1 MAHLEL
7 KSVNLVYN
15 AGSAHEIRALQDI
28 NLSVEQGESVI
39 IVGSNGSG
47 KSSLMDVL
55 SGTVSSTAGTIH
67 LKGHDITRWSEQ
79 RRAALIGRVFQNPF
93 AGTAPGL
100 TVMENLA
107 LAATRGRFPSM
118 ARLLTNDIRTQ
129 VPERLARL
137 QMGLEKRP
145 EVPVGNLS
153 GGQRQGVTLLMA
165 TWRQP
170 ELLLLDEP
178 TAALDPHAA
187 ERVLRLSDEI
197 VRDGHLTTLMVTHS
211 MTQAVNL
218 GERLLVLHRGVIE
231 LDLSRSEK
239 QRLRADELYAFLG
252 ELRRRDQIDEPVV
265 QMIAQQYV

>member
-1 MAHLEL
+1 M
-7 KSVNLVYN
+7 
-15 AGSAHEIRALQDI
+15 
-28 NLSVEQGESVI
+28 
-39 IVGSNGSG
+39 
-47 KSSLMDVL
+47 
-55 SGTVSSTAGTIH
+55 
-67 LKGHDITRWSEQ
+67 
-79 RRAALIGRVFQNPF
+79 
-93 AGTAPGL
+93 
-100 TVMENLA
+100 
-107 LAATRGRFPSM
+107 
-118 ARLLTNDIRTQ
+118 
-129 VPERLARL
+129 
-137 QMGLEKRP
+137 
-145 EVPVGNLS
+145 
-153 GGQRQGVTLLMA
+153 LMA

-218 GERLLVLHRGVIE
+218 GERLLLLHRGVIE

-252 ELRRRDQIDEPVV
+252 ELRRRDQIDESVV